1 VKVSEFTD
9 CTLSILEE
17 MKSGVYTISEEH
29 MRPPVVELLLK
40 WMYLQKIDV
49 PKGDLVVSIFL

>member
-1 VKVSEFTD
+1 
-9 CTLSILEE
+9 
-17 MKSGVYTISEEH
+17 MKIGVYTISEEH

-49 PKGDLVVSIFL
+49 PKGDLIVSIFLYWRVDVKKYFV

>member
-1 VKVSEFTD
+1 
-9 CTLSILEE
+9 

-49 PKGDLVVSIFL
+49 PKGDLIVSIFLHRR